1 MTESEIKEL
10 LLKHDRSIEMLA
22 TSIEHLVK
30 SQEQTS
36 NDLKETNKRLEEI
49 SKLLSK
55 QVVFSE
61 KLNVVE
67 KDARECC
74 KRAHKRIDEIEE
86 TQRSDQGCSSVKLVN
101 RDVVALTKEVT
112 RLIGT
117 VEEHRI
123 KIDQVDKL
131 QTKSISPK
139 TLMWAAGLTVGY
151 LITFGTYVVQTFN
164 KLERTDAKITTL
176 LERDIRDT
184 AKLMERIK

>member
-139 TLMWAAGLTVGY
+139 TLMWAAGLTVFQY
-151 LITFGTYVVQTFN
+151 ISCISSSKKN
-164 KLERTDAKITTL
+164 RTLKNPIC
-176 LERDIRDT
+176 
-184 AKLMERIK
+184 